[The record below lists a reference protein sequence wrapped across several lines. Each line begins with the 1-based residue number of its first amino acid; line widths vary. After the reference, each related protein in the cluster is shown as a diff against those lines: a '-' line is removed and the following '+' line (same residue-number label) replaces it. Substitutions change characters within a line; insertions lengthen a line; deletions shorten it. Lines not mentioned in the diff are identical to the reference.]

1 MKKFIKYTAFFLLLA
16 SSTACKKYLDI
27 NDNPNSATVPPIN
40 GLVISTTQKTAL
52 NTFRVA
58 DITNYY
64 VQYLASSGISGATDT
79 YDEIDASSTWTRLF
93 DNMTDLY
100 DLQKFAAEKGKK
112 ENVGVAKIMMAMNLQ
127 LATNLWG
134 DIPYSDAFKGTTL
147 TPTYDGAKAVYDS
160 CLKLLDEGIVLVQSG
175 TNDLVGTADLIHGG
189 NRAAWV
195 KTAHALKARM
205 LNQVSKTAQYN
216 TASIFTELAAAY
228 SSAADDSKMSTFDV
242 RNPWNQEAVNNAGL
256 LLDGWLSKNYVDAMT
271 GTTYGVVDPRLPL
284 TASLTKFSD
293 YRGTRNGAGRI
304 GNGTSKEE
312 SYISLTG
319 FYSSTNSPVYL
330 LTYEEMK
337 FIEAEAS
344 LRQAVPDKAR
354 AYAAYLAGINANMTK
369 MGVAGPAQLAYVSD
383 PSVSVGAANITLAL
397 IFKEKYK
404 ALFLQPVTYD
414 DARRFNFAYTG
425 FQLPL
430 NAIEAAPA
438 RRLVYPTVEVTRNG
452 GNVPTV
458 SGVLAKIWWDL

>member
-1 MKKFIKYTAFFLLLA
+1 MKKYIKYTAIFIALA
-16 SSTACKKYLDI
+16 TLTSCKKYLDI
-27 NDNPNSATVPPIN
+27 NDNPNSATEPPIN
-40 GLVISTTQKTAL
+40 GLVISATQSTAL
-52 NTFRVA
+52 NSFRVA
-58 DITNYY
+58 DITSYY
-64 VQYLASSGISGATDT
+64 VQYLASSGVAGATDT
-79 YDEIDASSTWTRLF
+79 YDEIDASGTWTRLY

-100 DLQKFAAEKGKK
+100 DLQKLGTEKGKK

-134 DIPYSDAFKGTTL
+134 DIPYTDAFKGNTL
-147 TPTYDGAKAVYDS
+147 TPTYDDAKLVYDS

-175 TNDLVGTADLIHGG
+175 TNDLDNAADLIHAG
-189 NRAAWV
+189 NTNAWV

-205 LNQVSKTAQYN
+205 LNQVSKTSQYSS
-216 TASIFTELAAAY
+216 TAIFAELAAAY
-228 SSAADDSKMSTFDV
+228 SSTADDAKMSTFDV
-242 RNPWNQEAVNNAGL
+242 RNPWNQEAVNNANL

-271 GTTYGVVDPRLPL
+271 GATYGVVDPRLPL
-284 TASLTKFSD
+284 TASLTQFGD

-319 FYSSTNSPVYL
+319 FYSSTSSPIYII
-330 LTYEEMK
+330 TYEEMK
-337 FIEAEAS
+337 FIEAEAA

-354 AYAAYLAGINANMTK
+354 AYAAYLAGINANMIK
-369 MGVAGPAQLAYVSD
+369 MGVAPAAQLAYVSAA
-383 PSVSVGAANITLAL
+383 SVSVGAANITLAL

-414 DARRFNFAYTG
+414 DARRFDFAYTG

-438 RRLVYPTVEVTRNG
+438 RRLVYPSVEVTRNG
-452 GNVPTV
+452 VNVPTV
-458 SGVLAKIWWDL
+458 SGVLTKLWWDQ

>member
-1 MKKFIKYTAFFLLLA
+1 MKKFIKYTAFFVALA
-16 SSTACKKYLDI
+16 ALTSCEKYLDI
-27 NDNPNSATVPPIN
+27 NDNPNSATQPPIN
-40 GLVISTTQKTAL
+40 GLVISATQSTAL
-52 NTFRVA
+52 NSFRVA
-58 DITNYY
+58 DITSYY
-64 VQYLASSGISGATDT
+64 VQYLASSGISGSTDT
-79 YDEIDASSTWTRLF
+79 YDEIDASGTWTRLY

-100 DLQKFAAEKGKK
+100 DLQKFAGEQGKK
-112 ENVGVAKIMMAMNLQ
+112 ENVGVGKIMMAMNLQ

-134 DIPYSDAFKGTTL
+134 DIPYSDAFKGNTL
-147 TPTYDGAKAVYDS
+147 TPTYDDAKAVYDT
-160 CLKLLDEGIVLVQSG
+160 CLKLLNEGIVLVQSG
-175 TNDLVGTADLIHGG
+175 TNDLDNAADLIHGG
-189 NRAAWV
+189 NTNAWV

-216 TASIFTELAAAY
+216 SAAIFTELAAAY
-228 SSAADDSKMSTFDV
+228 GSAADDAKMSTFDV
-242 RNPWNQEAVNNAGL
+242 RNPWNQEAVNNVNL

-271 GTTYGVVDPRLPL
+271 GATYGVVDPRLPL
-284 TASLTKFSD
+284 TASLTQFGD

-319 FYSSTNSPVYL
+319 FYSSPNSPIYL

-337 FIEAEAS
+337 FIEAEAA

-354 AYAAYLAGINANMTK
+354 AYAAYLAGINANMVK
-369 MGVAGPAQLAYVSD
+369 MGVAGAAQTAYVSD
-383 PSVSVGAANITLAL
+383 PSVSVGSANITLAL

-425 FQLPL
+425 FQIPV
-430 NAIEAAPA
+430 NAIESAPA

-458 SGVLAKIWWDL
+458 SGVLDKIWWDL

>member
-1 MKKFIKYTAFFLLLA
+1 MKKYIKYTAIFIALA
-16 SSTACKKYLDI
+16 ALTSCKKYLDI
-27 NDNPNSATVPPIN
+27 NDNPNSATQPPLN
-40 GLVISTTQKTAL
+40 GLVISTTQSTAL
-52 NTFRVA
+52 NSYRVA
-58 DITNYY
+58 DITSYY
-64 VQYLASSGISGATDT
+64 VQYLASSGVAGATDT
-79 YDEIDASSTWTRLF
+79 YDEIDASGTWTRLY

-100 DLQKFAAEKGKK
+100 DLQRYAAEKGKK
-112 ENVGVAKIMMAMNLQ
+112 ENVGIAKIMMAMNLQ

-134 DIPYSDAFKGTTL
+134 DIPYTDAFKGNTL
-147 TPTYDGAKAVYDS
+147 TPKYDDAKAIYDS
-160 CLKLLDEGIVLVQSG
+160 SLKLLNDGIVLMQSG
-175 TNDLVGTADLIHGG
+175 TNDLNSAADLIHRG
-189 NRAAWV
+189 NKTAWV

-205 LNQVSKTAQYN
+205 LNQLSKTSQYN
-216 TASIFTELAAAY
+216 TAAIFTELAAAY
-228 SSAADDSKMSTFDV
+228 TSTADDAKMSTFNV
-242 RNPWNQEAVNNAGL
+242 RNPWNQQAVDNAGL
-256 LLDGWLSKNYVDAMT
+256 LLNGWLSKHYVDAMT

-284 TASLTKFSD
+284 TASLTQFLD

-312 SYISLTG
+312 SYISLAG
-319 FYSSTNSPVYL
+319 FYSSTSSPIYL
-330 LTYEEMK
+330 ITYEEMK
-337 FIEAEAS
+337 FIEAEAA

-369 MGVAGPAQLAYVSD
+369 MGVAPAAQLAYVSA

-414 DARRFNFAYTG
+414 DARRFDFAYTG

-438 RRLVYPTVEVTRNG
+438 RRLVYPSVEVTRNG
-452 GNVPTV
+452 VNVPTV
-458 SGVLAKIWWDL
+458 SGVLTKLWWDQ

>member
-1 MKKFIKYTAFFLLLA
+1 MKKFIKYTAVFIALA
-16 SSTACKKYLDI
+16 ALTSCKKYLDI
-27 NDNPNSATVPPIN
+27 NDNPNSATEPPIN
-40 GLVISTTQKTAL
+40 GLVISTTQSTAL
-52 NTFRVA
+52 NSFRVA

-64 VQYLASSGISGATDT
+64 VQYFASSGISSATDT
-79 YDEIDASSTWTRLF
+79 YDEIDASSTWTRLY

-100 DLQKFAAEKGKK
+100 DLQKFGAEKGKK

-134 DIPYSDAFKGTTL
+134 DIPYSDAFKGNTL
-147 TPTYDGAKAVYDS
+147 TPTYDNGKTVYDT
-160 CLKLLDEGIVLVQSG
+160 CLKLLDEGIALVQSG
-175 TNDLVGTADLIHGG
+175 TNDLSSAADLIHGG
-189 NRAAWV
+189 NKNAWV

-216 TASIFTELAAAY
+216 SAAIFTELAAAY
-228 SSAADDSKMSTFDV
+228 SSIADDAKMSTFDV

-256 LLDGWLSKNYVDAMT
+256 NLDGWLSKNYVDAMT
-271 GTTYGVVDPRLPL
+271 GATYGVVDPRLPL
-284 TASLTKFSD
+284 TASLTQFGD

-319 FYSSTNSPVYL
+319 FYSSPNSPVYL
-330 LTYEEMK
+330 ITYEEMK
-337 FIEAEAS
+337 FIEAEAA

-369 MGVAGPAQLAYVSD
+369 MGVAPAAQLAYVSD
-383 PSVSVGAANITLAL
+383 PSVSVGAVNITLAL

-414 DARRFNFAYTG
+414 DARRFDFAYTG
-425 FQLPL
+425 FQLPA
-430 NAIEAAPA
+430 NAIQTSPA
-438 RRLVYPTVEVTRNG
+438 RRLVYPTVETTRNG
-452 GNVPTV
+452 ANVPEV
-458 SGVLAKIWWDL
+458 AGVLTKIWWDQ